1 MITVLLD
8 SNSLI
13 NRAYYAM
20 PNLTSRSGKY
30 TGAIFGYMNM
40 LLKIISDYS
49 PTNIIAAFDR
59 KAPVFRKAMYEGY
72 KAQRK
77 SMPPELAEQIEPMK
91 DILRAMNIP
100 IAEMDG
106 YEADDLIGSLCA
118 STEGRVYIVT
128 GDKDSL
134 QLVSDRVNVLLTR
147 KGVSEIDRYDI
158 EKLAS
163 EGLKPKQ
170 IIDLK
175 SLMGDASDNIPGV
188 KGVGEKTA
196 KELLAL
202 YGDLDGVYENIGQI
216 KGKLKEKLEQDKDM
230 AYLSYKLATI
240 KRSEERRVGKECM

>member
-77 SMPPELAEQIEPMK
+77 SMPPELAEQIE
-91 DILRAMNIP
+91 IGRAH
-100 IAEMDG
+100 
-106 YEADDLIGSLCA
+106 
-118 STEGRVYIVT
+118 V
-128 GDKDSL
+128 
-134 QLVSDRVNVLLTR
+134 
-147 KGVSEIDRYDI
+147 
-158 EKLAS
+158 
-163 EGLKPKQ
+163 
-170 IIDLK
+170 
-175 SLMGDASDNIPGV
+175 
-188 KGVGEKTA
+188 
-196 KELLAL
+196 
-202 YGDLDGVYENIGQI
+202 
-216 KGKLKEKLEQDKDM
+216 
-230 AYLSYKLATI
+230 
-240 KRSEERRVGKECM
+240 